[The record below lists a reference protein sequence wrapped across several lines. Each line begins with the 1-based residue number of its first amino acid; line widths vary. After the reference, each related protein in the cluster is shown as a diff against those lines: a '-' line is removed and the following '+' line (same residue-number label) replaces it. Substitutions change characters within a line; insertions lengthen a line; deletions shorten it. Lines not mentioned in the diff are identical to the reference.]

1 MAQTLEALIERE
13 FEQVGKE
20 RDDLLAKRAEID
32 EQLRALDRRLEAAT
46 NYKATLEGKFTRPTQ
61 TPRRPRAPSTGRA
74 PRGGARAELRKQ
86 IEELVRQFPEGLT
99 AEGINSEL
107 QATDTKAKQKIAN
120 VLSLMKA
127 DGLLL
132 QEARRGPYK
141 IAA

>member
-20 RDDLLAKRAEID
+20 REGLLAKRAEID

-61 TPRRPRAPSTGRA
+61 GPRKPRAPSTGRA
-74 PRGGARAELRKQ
+74 PRGARAELRKQ

-127 DGLLL
+127 DGVLL